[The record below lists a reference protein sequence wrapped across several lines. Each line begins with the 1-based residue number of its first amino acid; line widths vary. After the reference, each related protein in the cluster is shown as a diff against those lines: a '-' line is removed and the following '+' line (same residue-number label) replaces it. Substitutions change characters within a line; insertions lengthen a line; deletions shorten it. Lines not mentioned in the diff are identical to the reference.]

1 MPKPLRQFEAYFR
14 WRNATNMLMD
24 QFVMGEA
31 KSKAEF
37 KRQAQSLANQRGW
50 WLMGVDELKSTD
62 DIRAGV
68 SWWSEVVKEAVEG

>member
-14 WRNATNMLMD
+14 WRNAANMLMD
-24 QFVMGEA
+24 QFFMGEA